1 MSRLPLGQHY
11 RLILGEYRTLVRC
24 KIMPRL
30 WAIPS
35 ILLLAGVLLSGAG
48 LLCAAEIPP
57 PSVVLQHPRSQV
69 VVAAYVER
77 LRDGRYRFA
86 KLQDLRGAD
95 ESPTDLLIRGPDWLQ
110 AHLGAGTHY
119 VLGYSSY
126 IGNPRFPKDFIVDSD
141 GPRMLMSAGLEPALF
156 RDDAALRSALL
167 HPIDA
172 KTLNSAAYLAQV
184 VAGLGSTDQQLQSF
198 YAAEITQNSAL
209 AARDDAV
216 LVAAIK
222 QLIRNPDAHPSA
234 RADLLRLVATNETIY
249 GTEFLTDAIHDIL
262 HASPLTGYEQSQPHA
277 GLVLRA
283 ALDIAETQSLSLS
296 LPDLTRLVRSDS
308 VALAELA
315 LLAIR
320 RADPAL
326 EQNVLRDTLGLS
338 LLSANTREFLKD
350 HQRRLDRMTAATATQ
365 STIPHP
371 GEGH

>member
-1 MSRLPLGQHY
+1 MSPLPVRQHFQ
-11 RLILGEYRTLVRC
+11 LILGEYRALVRC
-24 KIMPRL
+24 KITPRSS
-30 WAIPS
+30 AIPW

-48 LLCAAEIPP
+48 LVRAAEIPP
-57 PSVVLQHPRSQV
+57 PSLVLQHPRNQV
-69 VVAAYVER
+69 VVAAFVER
-77 LRDGRYRFA
+77 LRDGRYRFT
-86 KLQDLRGAD
+86 KLEDLRGPD
-95 ESPTDLLIRGPDWLQ
+95 EAPTDLLIRAPDWLQ
-110 AHLGAGTHY
+110 AHVGAGVHY

-126 IGNPRFPKDFIVDSD
+126 IGNPRFPKDFIIDSD

-172 KTLNSAAYLAQV
+172 KTLNSTGYLAQV
-184 VAGLGSTDQQLQSF
+184 VAGLGNTDQQLQSF
-198 YAAEITQNSAL
+198 YAAEITQNAAL
-209 AARDDAV
+209 AARKDAA

-222 QLIRNPDAHPSA
+222 RLVRNPDGHPSA
-234 RADLLRLVATNETIY
+234 RADLLRLVARHKTIY
-249 GTEFLTDAIHDIL
+249 GEQFLADAIRDIL
-262 HASPLTGYEQSQPHA
+262 HNAPLNGYQDAQPHI

-283 ALDIAETQSLSLS
+283 ALDIAESESLS
-296 LPDLTRLVRSDS
+296 LPLPDLIRLVRSDS
-308 VALAELA
+308 AALAEPA

-338 LLSANTREFLKD
+338 LLSAGTREFLKD

-365 STIPHP
+365 STIPQL